1 MKKEQIQFTVNTIK
15 VDPQKTTQ
23 INLNEQNNIIFLLKA
38 WKQIILDSKCKNKML
53 LDINFVQDNE
63 LHAKIQEELIKEAQD
78 FNNLL
83 LTEFD
88 IKFL

>member
-1 MKKEQIQFTVNTIK
+1 MKKEQFQFTVNTIK

-23 INLNEQNNIIFLLKA
+23 INLNEQSNIIFLLKT
-38 WKQIILDSKCKNKML
+38 WKKIIFEDKCRNKML
-53 LDINFVQDNE
+53 PEINFVQDNE
-63 LHAKIQEELIKEAQD
+63 LHVKIQEELIKEAQD